1 MRCTKKLFNG
11 GEAKF
16 VKVVSPGDSDSFSSG
31 VYNSGF
37 KQLFG
42 EVAGFHVDDRIYES
56 QLSFVGRYRMRW
68 NGSQLGSGGL
78 LLDI

>member
-1 MRCTKKLFNG
+1 MEGRPSSSRRFPQ
-11 GEAKF
+11 
-16 VKVVSPGDSDSFSSG
+16 VSDSFSSG

-56 QLSFVGRYRMRW
+56 QLT
-68 NGSQLGSGGL
+68 LG
-78 LLDI
+78 DIG

>member
-1 MRCTKKLFNG
+1 MRCTKKLFDE
-11 GEAKF
+11 GEAELAKE
-16 VKVVSPGDSDSFSSG
+16 VTPGDSDSSSSG

-56 QLSFVGRYRMRW
+56 QLL
-68 NGSQLGSGGL
+68 LGNIG
-78 LLDI
+78 